1 MVGSA
6 SAPLGKFQKHFR
18 EGLIQGTLEKFIPL
32 HDITQAEKLIGV
44 KGSNEP
50 YNRTYK
56 FLEGTL
62 TLLY

>member
-32 HDITQAEKLIGV
+32 HDITQAEKLIGD
-44 KGSNEP
+44 KGIYKP
-50 YNRTYK
+50 YDQTY
-56 FLEGTL
+56 
-62 TLLY
+62 